1 MVPQSIGKR
10 IATLRQQGGWT
21 QESMA
26 ERLAI
31 SRVAVS
37 HIEMDLSVPGER
49 TITLLA
55 GLFKMAPYELVAG
68 TTYPQ
73 AKTDRLPQ
81 IVCCY
86 TELEMD
92 LALMENDLAW
102 LACLTGGVD
111 LEILR
116 EELMAKWASKLG
128 EWEKEMID
136 ANARNILVEKKQS
149 LIKACGQ
156 G

>member
-10 IATLRQQGGWT
+10 IAALRQQGGWT

-55 GLFKMAPYELVAG
+55 GLFIMRPFELVAG

-73 AKTDRLPQ
+73 AKTDRLPRM
-81 IVCCY
+81 VCCY

-102 LACLTGGVD
+102 LACLPCGGD
-111 LEILR
+111 LEIMQK
-116 EELMAKWASKLG
+116 EIMVKWMPRLG
-128 EWEKEMID
+128 EWEKEIID
-136 ANARNILVEKKQS
+136 GNERNILIEKKQS
-149 LIKACGQ
+149 LIEACRRG
-156 G
+156 